1 MLIMLSIIACT
12 LLVICIIA
20 MIIYKTYHNNILAR
34 LGKPLPYNDQFMD
47 SPALRTGTYTVDH
60 LKLTTIVGMSFIN
73 YYFVKL
79 MTSFLSHLFNIK
91 ITKYMF
97 RVLFLCKL

>member
-1 MLIMLSIIACT
+1 MLSIIACT

-60 LKLTTIVGMSFIN
+60 LKLTTIVGMSFFIN